1 MPAIG
6 LLPSLASLS
15 CFIHKNNAETAIH
28 DVESRSAN
36 LSPTYLRSLWAQL
49 HLVTTTTCT

>member
-15 CFIHKNNAETAIH
+15 CFIHKNNAEAAIH